1 MSTANPSPQAPAPP
15 GATAP
20 MTITRLF
27 NAPRARVF
35 AAWTDPAQVAQW
47 WSPHGFSN
55 PVCELDVRPGG
66 RIRIDML
73 GPDGV
78 VYPDTGVYH
87 EIVPPERI
95 VFTNRA
101 FEDEAGQAQLEV
113 LTTVT
118 FAEENGQTRLTVHS
132 EVVKATPAVAG
143 ALAGMEVGWR
153 QSLEKLAELLETG
166 SVTPRPA
173 SWD

>member
-1 MSTANPSPQAPAPP
+1 VGTPV
-15 GATAP
+15 
-20 MTITRLF
+20 TISRLL
-27 NAPRARVF
+27 NAPRERVF

-66 RIRIDML
+66 AMRIDML

-95 VFTNRA
+95 VFTSRA
-101 FEDEAGQAQLEV
+101 FEDESGQAELEV
-113 LTTVT
+113 LITVT
-118 FAEENGQTRLTVHS
+118 FAEDAGKTQLTVQA
-132 EVVKATPAVAG
+132 VPVKATPAVAG

-166 SVTPRPA
+166 HVTPRPP